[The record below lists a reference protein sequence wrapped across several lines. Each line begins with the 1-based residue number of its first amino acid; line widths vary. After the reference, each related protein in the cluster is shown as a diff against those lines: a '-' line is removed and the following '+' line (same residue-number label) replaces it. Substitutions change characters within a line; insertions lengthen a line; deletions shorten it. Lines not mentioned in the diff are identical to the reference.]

1 MDRPRFRAISAV
13 TIATHDMRRAVRFY
27 HALGLEL
34 ASGGET
40 AGAILV
46 VFLIWLDVAWCIRL
60 AGAAATD
67 CHQHPATEL
76 ARALHRGRAA
86 ARERLALRALAEVM
100 HRYSA
105 ARRRAASGSWWGA
118 PRAGRRPRRAGAARG
133 AAARRRAARRRAGVS
148 ARAGGALGGAGR
160 GADPGG
166 GHGLP
171 AGDPDHVAEILA
183 RRAAAE
189 REGLEGLTLQDL
201 AGG

>member
-100 HRYSA
+100 HRYLGGAPPSRLGQLVGRLHA
-105 ARRRAASGSWWGA
+105 PADVLDELVRRGVLLRAAEPHGVALASLPERVALSEVLDA
-118 PRAGRRPRRAGAARG
+118 VRIRAADTASRPATPITSRRSSRAGRRRSARG
-133 AAARRRAARRRAGVS
+133 SRA
-148 ARAGGALGGAGR
+148 
-160 GADPGG
+160 
-166 GHGLP
+166 
-171 AGDPDHVAEILA
+171 
-183 RRAAAE
+183 
-189 REGLEGLTLQDL
+189 
-201 AGG
+201 

>member
-76 ARALHRGRAA
+76 AWALHRGRAA

-100 HRYSA
+100 HRYL
-105 ARRRAASGSWWGA
+105 GGA
-118 PRAGRRPRRAGAARG
+118 PPSRLGQLVGRFRRAGAARG

-189 REGLEGLTLQDL
+189 REGLEGLILQDL